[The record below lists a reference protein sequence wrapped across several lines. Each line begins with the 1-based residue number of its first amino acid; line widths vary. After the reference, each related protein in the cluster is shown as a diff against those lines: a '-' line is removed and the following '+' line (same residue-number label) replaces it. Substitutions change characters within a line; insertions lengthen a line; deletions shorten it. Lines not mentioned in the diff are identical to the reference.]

1 MLNLEEIKQLC
12 RTPSGHE
19 IEYPPLAV
27 KDGKYILAPETYNI
41 LAKRA
46 NYCNALVM
54 ELEAARAVIKKLSEN
69 TTLRL

>member
-19 IEYPPLAV
+19 IEY
-27 KDGKYILAPETYNI
+27 KDGKYILDPNTYKI
-41 LAKRA
+41 MSMRV
-46 NYCNALVM
+46 NYCDVLVM